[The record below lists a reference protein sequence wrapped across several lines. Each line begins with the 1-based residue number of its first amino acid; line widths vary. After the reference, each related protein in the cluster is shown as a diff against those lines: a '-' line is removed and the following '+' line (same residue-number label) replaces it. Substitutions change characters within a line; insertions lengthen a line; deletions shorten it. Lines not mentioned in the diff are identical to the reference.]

1 MTNEKDESRTF
12 TEQFEVAGDQLLSTV
27 KALFD
32 DANAR
37 RLTIRGQDGREL
49 LAMPLTA
56 GIAGGALAFMVAPV
70 LTVVAAIG
78 GALANVT
85 LEVEREPDR

>member
-1 MTNEKDESRTF
+1 MTHEPRTF
-12 TEQFEVAGDQLLSTV
+12 TEKIEVAGDQLLATV
-27 KALFD
+27 KTLYA
-32 DANAR
+32 DANAKR
-37 RLTIRGQDGREL
+37 VTIRSQDGREL

-56 GIAGGALAFMVAPV
+56 GLAGGALAFMVAPV

-78 GALANVT
+78 GAIANVT